1 MLKDSFPA
9 RLARGVALT
18 TLLFIVVLPIFW
30 GLTLAFRNN
39 EEIVKISGINLAT
52 FVPQNPTLENFGRF
66 FAAVDMLKVF
76 PLTVFVCVSV
86 MVLGL
91 LINALAAYPFARL
104 QFRGKR
110 LLFSIVIATM
120 VLPIEILIVPLYHI
134 VKDFGMMDTVAA
146 LIVPFTASGFG
157 IFFLR
162 QFFAGIP
169 KEFDEAAVMDGGG
182 HPTIF
187 FKILLPLA
195 RTPLVTL
202 GLILFLTQWDSFLV
216 PVTLISSPDKM
227 VLQVAIFN
235 LYSHIYFN
243 DTAILFA
250 GIFVAAVPIVILFL
264 FIQKYYVVGISSS
277 GIKG

>member
-1 MLKDSFPA
+1 MLKDSPVLTLF
-9 RLARGVALT
+9 RGLVLFV
-18 TLLFIVVLPIFW
+18 LLFLVVVPVFW
-30 GLTLAFRNN
+30 GLTLAFRTN
-39 EEIVKISGINLAT
+39 EEIVKISGITLGT
-52 FVPQNPTLENFGRF
+52 FIPLHFTLDNFGRF
-66 FAAVDMLKVF
+66 FAAVSIFQVF
-76 PLTVFVCVSV
+76 PLTLFVCLSV
-86 MVLGL
+86 MVLSL
-91 LINALAAYPFARL
+91 LINALAAYPFARMA
-104 QFRGKR
+104 FRGKK

-120 VLPIEILIVPLYHI
+120 VLPIEILIVPLYRI
-134 VKDFGMMDTVAA
+134 VKDFGMMDTVSS
-146 LIVPFTASGFG
+146 LILPFAASGFG

-182 HPTIF
+182 HLTIF

-195 RTPLVTL
+195 RGPLITL
-202 GLILFLTQWDSFLV
+202 GLIIFLTQWDSFLV
-216 PVTLISSPDKM
+216 PVTFISSPDKV

-250 GIFVAAVPIVILFL
+250 GIFIAAVPIIFLFL
-264 FIQKYYVVGISSS
+264 AIQKYYVAGISSS